1 MTRQKEVNQ
10 MQLLQAL
17 QKQPPIHIE
26 LYPWEVYMLASCCF
40 SWLIF
45 NPGNKTVIAISRKLQ
60 TILNYRFTCLQNSIA
75 ALLTQG
81 VQDFYESVRN
91 RS

>member
-1 MTRQKEVNQ
+1 

-17 QKQPPIHIE
+17 QKQPPIHIG
-26 LYPWEVYMLASCCF
+26 LYPWEVYLLVSCCL

-45 NPGNKTVIAISRKLQ
+45 NPGNKSVAVIAKKLQ
-60 TILNYRFTCLQNSIA
+60 TALNFRFPSLQELIT

-81 VQDFYESVRN
+81 VQDFYASVRDRN
-91 RS
+91 